1 MTEKRNRKKAV
12 LFVHGILETP
22 KFFEPLQTVVP
33 EDWTV
38 RSILLDGHTGSVT
51 DFSKTSMSRW
61 KSQVDDAVKEL
72 TETHDKVVIVAHS
85 MGTLFAIQESLNYPI
100 AAMFLMNVPMK
111 IGLKPLLLK
120 IVWKHYI
127 NDFDLNDKIM
137 MASKES
143 HGLDPDS
150 NIFHYAGWIPR
161 FLELFD
167 EIAKTRSLTD
177 EIRTPTIAYF
187 SKNDEMLSIKSAGYL
202 RNNPRVKLR
211 LLRSSYHHYFDPE
224 DLLRMQNDL
233 KKLLDKFEV

>member
-1 MTEKRNRKKAV
+1 MTEKHTKKAI

-22 KFFEPLQTVVP
+22 KFFEPLLTVIP

-38 RSILLDGHTGSVT
+38 RSILLEGHIGAVT
-51 DFSKTSMSRW
+51 DFSKASMSRW
-61 KSQVDDAVKEL
+61 KTQVDDAVKEL
-72 TETHDKVVIVAHS
+72 TKTHDKVVIAAHS

-120 IVWKHYI
+120 IVWNHYI
-127 NDFDLNDKIM
+127 NNFDPNDKIM
-137 MASKES
+137 MASKNS
-143 HGLDPDS
+143 HGVDSDS

-167 EIAKTRSLTD
+167 EIAKTRTLAE
-177 EIRTPTIAYF
+177 EIHIPTIAYF

-202 RNNPRVKLR
+202 RNNPRIKLK
-211 LLRSSYHHYFDPE
+211 LLKNSYHHYFDPD

-233 KKLLDKFEV
+233 RKLLAKFG